1 MVLHELSNQS
11 LTLTVWSILSLCYES
26 LQINS
31 DPQSLV
37 VIQITLN
44 MESTCKAYGYYWMV
58 ICWNLDWISN
68 PSCSG
73 FTFVN
78 RDIQHGVCLNSTP
91 RLMIS
96 WWTIA
101 FYAWHAKKTA
111 FKFLM
116 KTMSLIIVNE
126 YGEKHRMT
134 MVLVWVKHTL
144 YLRPKLSRSETW
156 RRRDKQYALKLMNRE
171 EQ

>member
-73 FTFVN
+73 FTFVS
-78 RDIQHGVCLNSTP
+78 RDVQHGICLNSTP

-96 WWTIA
+96 WWKIA
-101 FYAWHAKKTA
+101 FYAWHAKKNS
-111 FKFLM
+111 FVIPDENNVFDHCEWIWR
-116 KTMSLIIVNE
+116 KTQDD
-126 YGEKHRMT
+126 YGSGLSKAYL
-134 MVLVWVKHTL
+134 VLEAKTQN
-144 YLRPKLSRSETW
+144 KTW
-156 RRRDKQYALKLMNRE
+156 RRRDKQYALKLMNQE